1 MNALKQ
7 DNWDHGAPERT
18 GEIITGIDDMITEAT
33 EEFLSDLAQR
43 CSNLSLEGNDSI
55 RSTCPNQTVDLGEA
69 EEHVLNYTKISVL
82 SVIII
87 LTVIG
92 NICVI
97 LAIFCR
103 QMKMTRMYYFILHL
117 SLADLLTAFFT
128 LLPELIWTFTWPNFY
143 GGAFVC
149 KAIKFLQ
156 MIGPYLSSY
165 VLIMTAIDRFQAIC
179 HPLSNCTW
187 TPKRSNV
194 MIAVAWIISVILC
207 VPQILIFHGTDDA
220 CSAYFAPSWGLK
232 TYVTWF
238 AFSNF
243 FIPFVVLVYCYGRIC
258 HAIWAN
264 FNSKTNHRALE
275 GRGQSGSRTQSRQEP
290 SRWQRASRA
299 LRGGKKRARSSR
311 KPERI
316 RLRWKSSKPSGGAM
330 FSENVTADEWDSGQ
344 TKIVIEPPS
353 SSPIRNPASAGQST
367 TTTKGAKTMT
377 TTSFM
382 AKSRRRSSS
391 PDSSPS
397 PPLGRSKRAI
407 NPRSHSIRGISRA
420 KMKTVKL
427 TVVVIMGYIICSTPF
442 ICVQLWATWG
452 RPSHAVMQS
461 ITWLFWLLTLNS
473 VVNPWI
479 YMFFNVNLVE
489 ALCRA
494 CCAYQTPFP
503 RNNVANGI
511 GLRHREAKS
520 AKDTAPQRN
529 YSQSITG
536 IVTLNGSQDI
546 TMRSRSNTNGSH
558 TSLTLLSNPSVVRLS
573 DSRDSPASSNSSK
586 VTFDMSKG
594 QATSWASKSG
604 APSHM
609 ELDGNKTEAGRISVK
624 SLRAMKWASAA
635 ASTSLVALPV
645 QVLIDM
651 VRVQTRSSTILV
663 WSTDIVALDTI
674 TKKSEI
680 VTKSWSSTVLCAIIG
695 SRLGEIRRKD
705 FIVGTRSNGLSLG

>member
-1 MNALKQ
+1 M
-7 DNWDHGAPERT
+7 
-18 GEIITGIDDMITEAT
+18 GIDDMISEDHFRSNDRLPVMALCLNET
-33 EEFLSDLAQR
+33 FNSSSGM
-43 CSNLSLEGNDSI
+43 CSNL
-55 RSTCPNQTVDLGEA
+55 TVNEHEDDGEES
-69 EEHVLNYTKISVL
+69 EELNYTKISVL

-117 SLADLLTAFFT
+117 SLADILTAFFT

-143 GGAFVC
+143 GGDFVC
-149 KAIKFLQ
+149 KTVKFLQ
-156 MIGPYLSSY
+156 MVGPYLSSY

-187 TPKRSNV
+187 TPKRSNI
-194 MIAVAWIISVILC
+194 MITVAWVISVLLC
-207 VPQILIFHGTDDA
+207 VPQILIFHGADETSCTA
-220 CSAYFAPSWGLK
+220 HFAPGWGVK
-232 TYVTWF
+232 AYVTWF

-258 HAIWAN
+258 HAIWDN
-264 FNSKTNHRALE
+264 FNSKTSNKVPEESPHRARGSIKGGKRAKPHWRRRISKALTMK
-275 GRGQSGSRTQSRQEP
+275 GRGTKRTSQAQNGQSEQI
-290 SRWQRASRA
+290 
-299 LRGGKKRARSSR
+299 KM
-311 KPERI
+311 
-316 RLRWKSSKPSGGAM
+316 RWKSTKKQPQQLLE
-330 FSENVTADEWDSGQ
+330 ENEDTGQ
-344 TKIVIEPPS
+344 TRIVIEPPS
-353 SSPIRNPASAGQST
+353 SSPIQ
-367 TTTKGAKTMT
+367 KGGGSKNKSQN

-382 AKSRRRSSS
+382 PKSSRRSLS

-397 PPLGRSKRAI
+397 PPLGRSKRVI

-503 RNNVANGI
+503 RRTNVTNGI
-511 GLRHREAKS
+511 GLRSRNEAKCPRG
-520 AKDTAPQRN
+520 TGLQRKF
-529 YSQSITG
+529 SQSVTG
-536 IVTLNGSQDI
+536 IMTLNGSQDLI
-546 TMRSRSNTNGSH
+546 RSRSNTNGSH
-558 TSLTLLSNPSVVRLS
+558 TSLTLLTNTSIVKLS
-573 DSRDSPASSNSSK
+573 EMEKRDSQGSSSGGSTSK
-586 VTFDMSKG
+586 VTFEVGKG
-594 QATSWASKSG
+594 TVAMIN
-604 APSHM
+604 HR
-609 ELDGNKTEAGRISVK
+609 GNKPSGSV
-624 SLRAMKWASAA
+624 
-635 ASTSLVALPV
+635 STGGSNLDHARP
-645 QVLIDM
+645 M
-651 VRVQTRSSTILV
+651 V
-663 WSTDIVALDTI
+663 
-674 TKKSEI
+674 
-680 VTKSWSSTVLCAIIG
+680 
-695 SRLGEIRRKD
+695 
-705 FIVGTRSNGLSLG
+705 